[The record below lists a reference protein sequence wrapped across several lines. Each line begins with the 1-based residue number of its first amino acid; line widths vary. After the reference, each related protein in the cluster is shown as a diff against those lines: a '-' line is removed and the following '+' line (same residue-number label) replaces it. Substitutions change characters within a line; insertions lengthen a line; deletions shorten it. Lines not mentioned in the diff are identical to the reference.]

1 MTVWTVIDEPHEML
15 LDRGG
20 DDYIEWHCPTCQR
33 RIRFHANPKRM
44 EILVRG
50 NEAAVHAGGQG
61 AVVADVRVER

>member
-1 MTVWTVIDEPHEML
+1 MLPWIEAHEMIF
-15 LDRGG
+15 DGGG

-33 RIRFHANPKRM
+33 RIRFYASPKRM
-44 EILVRG
+44 EVVERG